1 MTTPHNR
8 DTAPSAGAEDADA
21 SAQVSVTLDSCC
33 KEDAQAV
40 LAALHASFPSDR
52 SPEDRPADAADGR
65 PVVWTAGFDVSRT
78 LGLPAPGRLTEPVD
92 VTVQGGYHAV
102 DRVRETLAEAFTVT
116 VVGTASGDQEE
127 EATFRLGSP
136 REAAAG

>member
-1 MTTPHNR
+1 VTTPHNR

-65 PVVWTAGFDVSRT
+65 PVVWTKKRKRNKKVEKNRRKKKKKKDIN
-78 LGLPAPGRLTEPVD
+78 
-92 VTVQGGYHAV
+92 
-102 DRVRETLAEAFTVT
+102 
-116 VVGTASGDQEE
+116 
-127 EATFRLGSP
+127 
-136 REAAAG
+136 